1 MESVHV
7 EGNQGG
13 GEHFNE
19 AFLPLGATT
28 GDDKDT
34 LHSPHIIDTLVDAGG
49 EAIGVLHRGG
59 LQAKEGQVE
68 PSVLLNGHHLGDIV
82 GIRAYLL
89 ALLIRQLNKYK
100 VPRLNKDK
108 KGHMK

>member
-13 GEHFNE
+13 EHFNE
-19 AFLPLGATT
+19 ACLPLGATT
-28 GDDKDT
+28 GEDKDT
-34 LHSPHIIDTLVDAGG
+34 LHIPHIIYTLVDDGG

-68 PSVLLNGHHLGDIV
+68 PSVLLNAQHLGDIV
-82 GIRAYLL
+82 GKRAYLL
-89 ALLIRQLNKYK
+89 ALLIGQPDKHK
-100 VPRLNKDK
+100 VPRLKKDK